1 LIDLIKFQKSRNS
14 KTTKSYGINN
24 IQVTIVSCANSILR
38 PFYLTGE
45 YKQPKRFL
53 LMQLNTIPRY
63 IILFF
68 FVICCSKIYGQRTG
82 NQIMGT
88 LIDSFNRKPVENVAV
103 SLIGQSLS
111 KKTHRAVTDTNGL
124 FRITDLTNGIYSI
137 HFERIGYQ
145 PQKTDSIIIKDSNT
159 IIQIGSIALLSSTQ
173 TLSSVI
179 VSSKSAI
186 IENKI
191 DKIVYNAAN
200 DISSQGG
207 TAIDLLKK
215 TPQVTVDVDGNV
227 DVLGNSNIRFLIN
240 GKPSSIF
247 GNNAADALAS
257 IPASSIKSIEVITN
271 PGSKYDAQGTGG
283 VINIILK
290 DNKVQGING
299 SIALSA
305 GTRLENG
312 SFNLNLRHNN
322 FGATFFFSGN
332 AQLSSRTPSTQ
343 DRLSTDSID
352 KTTTHLL
359 QDGYTDL
366 ERSSYQSGIGFDWK
380 IDAKNSITG
389 SFSYSHFEIHNN
401 GLVNVEQITKDSNAN
416 LLSDVYNFRN
426 SDSRTG
432 IHSIDYSIDYKKNF
446 HKEGEELELLYN
458 ASNGTPYNNYL
469 QTQTFKGQTNPYLGS
484 SGNDPGTDNSNNISI
499 DYSLPVNKNFLFEA
513 GAKASFQNITSIA
526 GVGTLDTTAHK
537 YMSDS
542 TQSYTLNYTIN
553 IYAGYISASFPLFGY
568 LDVKT
573 GVRYEYTN
581 ATISFPNT
589 SIPSYGSVVPSLTL
603 SHSFNKNNF
612 IKIAYS
618 HRIERP
624 DYNAL
629 NPFVNLSDPY
639 NITMGNP
646 SLQPEI
652 GNNIELGFSKTFTNK
667 ATIYMALIERI
678 NSQDIKPYTL
688 FYPAYMVGDSVYKDV
703 SVLTRRNVGT
713 EYNSGIIASISIPVK
728 DKLNL
733 RSNIQFAQQQSVN
746 DYQQGNITIGY
757 RFRMNLNATYQFPHD
772 LALELFGN
780 YNSATTSVQ
789 GRVPQSGTYTFAF
802 RKQLWN
808 KKASVGFTATNL
820 FNKYIEQVTTLTAT
834 NYSSYNTRFVPYR
847 SFGLSFT
854 YKFGKLTFKKTKE
867 NENDYLNDLPN

>member
-1 LIDLIKFQKSRNS
+1 
-14 KTTKSYGINN
+14 
-24 IQVTIVSCANSILR
+24 
-38 PFYLTGE
+38 
-45 YKQPKRFL
+45 
-53 LMQLNTIPRY
+53 MQLNSISRY

-68 FVICCSKIYGQRTG
+68 FVIGCGKIYAQTTG
-82 NQIMGT
+82 SGIRGT

-103 SLIGQSLS
+103 SLISQSLP
-111 KKTHRAVTDTNGL
+111 KKIRRTVTDTNGV
-124 FRITDLTNGIYSI
+124 FQINDLTNGVYTIR
-137 HFERIGYQ
+137 FERVGYQ
-145 PQKTDSIIIKDSNT
+145 PEKTDSVFIKNSDT
-159 IIQIGSIALLSSTQ
+159 IIRIGVIALLSSAQ

-179 VSSKSAI
+179 VSSKATI

-191 DKIVYNAAN
+191 DKVVYNAAN

-227 DVLGNSNIRFLIN
+227 DVLGNSDIRFLIN

-312 SFNLNLRHNN
+312 SFNLNLRRNN

-366 ERSSYQSGIGFDWK
+366 ERNSYQSGIGIDWK
-380 IDAKNSITG
+380 INSKNSITG
-389 SFSYSHFEIHNN
+389 SLSYSHFEIHNS
-401 GLVNVEQITKDSNAN
+401 GLVNVEQINKDSNAN
-416 LLSDVYNFRN
+416 LLSDIYSFRN
-426 SDSRTG
+426 SDNRGG
-432 IHSIDYSIDYKKNF
+432 IHSIDYSIDYKKNLR
-446 HKEGEELELLYN
+446 KEGEELELSYN

-469 QTQTFKGQTNPYLGS
+469 QTQTDKGQTDPYIGS
-484 SGNDPGTDNSNNISI
+484 SGNDPGTDNSTNISI
-499 DYSLPVNKNFLFEA
+499 DYSRPLTKNFLVET
-513 GAKASFQNITSIA
+513 GVKASFQNINSIS
-526 GVGTLDTTAHK
+526 GVSTLDTTANK
-537 YMSDS
+537 YRSDS
-542 TQSYTLNYTIN
+542 TQSYALNYRIN
-553 IYAGYISASFPLFGY
+553 IYAGYMAASFPLFNY

-573 GVRYEYTN
+573 GIRYEYTN
-581 ATISFPNT
+581 AAINFPNT
-589 SIPSYGSVVPSLTL
+589 SIPSYGLVVPSFTL
-603 SHSFNKNNF
+603 SHSFKKNNF
-612 IKIAYS
+612 VKIAYS

-624 DYNAL
+624 DYNSL

-639 NITMGNP
+639 NITVGNP
-646 SLQPEI
+646 LLQPET
-652 GNNIELGFSKTFTNK
+652 GNNIELGFNKTFNNK
-667 ATIYMALIERI
+667 GTIYLALVERI

-688 FYPAYMVGDSVYKDV
+688 FYPAYTVGDSIYKDV
-703 SVLTRRNVGT
+703 SVVTRRNVGT
-713 EYNSGIIASISIPVK
+713 EYNSGIIASISMPVK

-733 RSNIQFAQQQSVN
+733 RSNIQFTQQRSVN
-746 DYQQGNITIGY
+746 DLQQGNITVGY
-757 RFRMNLNATYQFPHD
+757 RFRINLNATYQFPHD
-772 LALELFGN
+772 LILELFGY
-780 YNSATTSVQ
+780 YNSATNNVQ
-789 GRVPQSGTYTFAF
+789 GRTPQSGAYTFAF
-802 RKQLWN
+802 KKQLWN
-808 KKASVGFTATNL
+808 KKASVGFTVTNL
-820 FNKYIEQVTTLTAT
+820 FNKYIEQVTTVAAA

-847 SFGLSFT
+847 SFGVSFT
-854 YKFGKLTFKKTKE
+854 YKFGKLTFKKIKE